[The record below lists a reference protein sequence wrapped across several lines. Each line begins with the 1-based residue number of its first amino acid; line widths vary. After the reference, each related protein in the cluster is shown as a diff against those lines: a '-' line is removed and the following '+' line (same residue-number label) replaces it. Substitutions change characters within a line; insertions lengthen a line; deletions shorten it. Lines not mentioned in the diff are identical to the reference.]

1 VKWGSDASSIF
12 EGDQLFFDIPVHK
25 DDVYESLFEDCDPE
39 LDTLTQMA
47 LELLSHSILLI
58 LDRQAKDQLH
68 TGKYVVS
75 KHTVEAA
82 GFIFNN
88 RSRDPKSRSDT
99 VLVFGTDF
107 VCSISSGEGSAY
119 LPVCS

>member
-1 VKWGSDASSIF
+1 MN
-12 EGDQLFFDIPVHK
+12 P
-25 DDVYESLFEDCDPE
+25 
-39 LDTLTQMA
+39 
-47 LELLSHSILLI
+47 
-58 LDRQAKDQLH
+58 
-68 TGKYVVS
+68 

-88 RSRDPKSRSDT
+88 KSRDPKSRSDT

-119 LPVCS
+119 LPVLK